1 MLPHYP
7 ECHNKR
13 GFTREL
19 FVPKAYWHDLIFTM
33 PDIANIEVT
42 NKIGVI
48 DNEINKYRYDVMITV
63 DKTSHTLH
71 NKTIYNKKPVKIFM
85 EKTFYN
91 K

>member
-1 MLPHYP
+1 M
-7 ECHNKR
+7 
-13 GFTREL
+13 
-19 FVPKAYWHDLIFTM
+19 PKAYWHDLIFTM

-85 EKTFYN
+85 EKKRFTIN
-91 K
+91 KAVLLSRRFICLIIVVQ